1 MARRDRLQATGG
13 APLIVLD
20 HTAVLALCRGHRL
33 LSGLAAVEVDDPDQ
47 RAHIPA
53 LCLVAASLQ
62 LPGAAAHV
70 GALPGLEFL
79 PLDFAGAATVEQA
92 VEAGLEW
99 AYGHAVHAAV
109 SGAVEGQVLTATPEA
124 YNGTGVWAVDIGKP

>member
-1 MARRDRLQATGG
+1 M
-13 APLIVLD
+13 IILD

-33 LSGLAAVEVDDPDQ
+33 LSGLAVVEVDDPDQ

-79 PLDFAGAATVEQA
+79 PLDFAGAASVEQA
-92 VEAGLEW
+92 VAAGLEW
-99 AYGHAVHAAV
+99 TYGHAVHAAAM
-109 SGAVEGQVLTATPEA
+109 GGVEGQVLTSTPA
-124 YNGTGVWAVDIGKP
+124 VYDGTGVWAVDIGKP